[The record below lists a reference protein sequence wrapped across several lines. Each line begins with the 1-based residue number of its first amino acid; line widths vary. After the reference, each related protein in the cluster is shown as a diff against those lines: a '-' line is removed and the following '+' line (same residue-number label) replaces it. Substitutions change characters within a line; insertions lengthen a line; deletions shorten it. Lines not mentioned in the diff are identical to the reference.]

1 MVRGL
6 TGCTLVVASLLAT
19 PASAR
24 ALADAR
30 GVAAATHPSRGVPSL
45 LWASDSAA
53 APAGSTAEQAARHHL
68 ERLRDTY
75 RVPRGA
81 LRDAPLLFVHD
92 TGRGGIIVG
101 LRQTVGGVDVHHGDI
116 KVLLDRSHRLIAV
129 SGTPHPAIHARSDF
143 STPAA
148 RAAATAVALRTL
160 YGVDLTAHLA
170 ASREAPRAGF
180 TYLDVA
186 VPTPVDL
193 EMRRPARVKP
203 ILFPEGDGLRP
214 AHLVEIQAK
223 LRGGRDQ
230 DAHAFIVDL
239 DGRVLHRKNLVAHE
253 AFQYRVHA
261 DADGRPLDSPL
272 EDYNPHP
279 QGEPVDGP
287 VAPTFPTLVSTEG
300 YNTNPDG
307 VPDPWLPPGATETVG
322 NNIDAYVDWNNPSG
336 LFGSE
341 FRGKITGLNQF
352 DWVYDIGMEPLA
364 DQTQSMASITSI
376 FYVTNWLH
384 DWWYDSGFTES
395 AGNAQTDNYGRGGV
409 GGDVL
414 RAEAQDAALEGA
426 RNNANMST
434 PMDGESPTMQM
445 YLWSPATTTVS
456 LSANPPDQDFPVG
469 QAMFGPRKYNVSASL
484 VLVDDGTDMPTV
496 GCAPPVN
503 DVDGKIVLV
512 DRGGDCT
519 FEVKANHV
527 EAAGAVGVVFP
538 DSLANMDEYPPGSD
552 PDTVDPTIPAQGLSK
567 ADGQILKD
575 ALEDGPVT
583 AHMMGDSSAERD
595 GTLDNL
601 IVAHE
606 FGHYLHFRL
615 SICGIPQCG
624 AQSEGWGDFLALMMS
639 LRDGDDL
646 DGTYAGSFYGTFDSH
661 GYFGLRRAAYS
672 VDMTK
677 NATSFR
683 HIENGAELPPPPFF
697 ADNFIPNAEVH
708 NAGEIWSTMMWEAYI
723 ALHKAHQ
730 GDLEFAEVNRRMS
743 DYVVAGLMM
752 APPDPTYTEQRDGIL
767 AGAAAQDPDDFLTIA
782 EAFARRGAGT
792 CAVSPTKLD
801 ADFGGVVEDFEIRAN
816 GVLLSAGL
824 DDSVDSCDDDGI
836 LDATETGKLSV
847 KIRNV
852 GVLPMVGATVTLS
865 ATGDSVVFAGGSQ
878 LAVPDL
884 APQAEVDLD
893 VDISLVDDPPPL
905 EDIVVN
911 LALSTPQGCEA
922 ASELPL
928 ASRLNGDVALAVSA
942 ADDVDAPITPWVIAG
957 TQENIWS
964 RVPAEGGGY
973 LWHGIDFGS
982 VSDTW
987 IESPTLDVS
996 ASDPLIITLRH
1007 AYSFEFTDDTAWDG
1021 GLIEVSTDGGMTWE
1035 DISAY
1040 VDPGY
1045 TSTIN
1050 NPVNPIHMRPVFG
1063 GTSPDFPELKTLALD
1078 LGSSFSGQALKLR
1091 FRIGTDG
1098 FVSAPG
1104 WGIDDIAFEGITNTP
1119 FNKWVEDASCSS
1131 NPTTTGDSDSDSGTD
1146 PTPTDPTLDSC
1157 GESDCSP
1164 TGPGGS
1170 DADDPGPPL
1179 AEEPSACGCN
1189 ATGPSGFLT
1198 LLGLLA
1204 LPRRRRR
1211 A

>member
-1 MVRGL
+1 
-6 TGCTLVVASLLAT
+6 
-19 PASAR
+19 
-24 ALADAR
+24 
-30 GVAAATHPSRGVPSL
+30 
-45 LWASDSAA
+45 
-53 APAGSTAEQAARHHL
+53 
-68 ERLRDTY
+68 
-75 RVPRGA
+75 
-81 LRDAPLLFVHD
+81 
-92 TGRGGIIVG
+92 
-101 LRQTVGGVDVHHGDI
+101 
-116 KVLLDRSHRLIAV
+116 
-129 SGTPHPAIHARSDF
+129 
-143 STPAA
+143 
-148 RAAATAVALRTL
+148 
-160 YGVDLTAHLA
+160 
-170 ASREAPRAGF
+170 
-180 TYLDVA
+180 
-186 VPTPVDL
+186 
-193 EMRRPARVKP
+193 
-203 ILFPEGDGLRP
+203 
-214 AHLVEIQAK
+214 
-223 LRGGRDQ
+223 
-230 DAHAFIVDL
+230 
-239 DGRVLHRKNLVAHE
+239 
-253 AFQYRVHA
+253 
-261 DADGRPLDSPL
+261 
-272 EDYNPHP
+272 
-279 QGEPVDGP
+279 
-287 VAPTFPTLVSTEG
+287 
-300 YNTNPDG
+300 
-307 VPDPWLPPGATETVG
+307 
-322 NNIDAYVDWNNPSG
+322 
-336 LFGSE
+336 
-341 FRGKITGLNQF
+341 
-352 DWVYDIGMEPLA
+352 
-364 DQTQSMASITSI
+364 
-376 FYVTNWLH
+376 
-384 DWWYDSGFTES
+384 
-395 AGNAQTDNYGRGGV
+395 
-409 GGDVL
+409 
-414 RAEAQDAALEGA
+414 
-426 RNNANMST
+426 
-434 PMDGESPTMQM
+434 
-445 YLWSPATTTVS
+445 
-456 LSANPPDQDFPVG
+456 
-469 QAMFGPRKYNVSASL
+469 
-484 VLVDDGTDMPTV
+484 
-496 GCAPPVN
+496 
-503 DVDGKIVLV
+503 
-512 DRGGDCT
+512 
-519 FEVKANHV
+519 
-527 EAAGAVGVVFP
+527 
-538 DSLANMDEYPPGSD
+538 
-552 PDTVDPTIPAQGLSK
+552 
-567 ADGQILKD
+567 
-575 ALEDGPVT
+575 
-583 AHMMGDSSAERD
+583 
-595 GTLDNL
+595 
-601 IVAHE
+601 
-606 FGHYLHFRL
+606 
-615 SICGIPQCG
+615 
-624 AQSEGWGDFLALMMS
+624 
-639 LRDGDDL
+639 
-646 DGTYAGSFYGTFDSH
+646 
-661 GYFGLRRAAYS
+661 
-672 VDMTK
+672 MTK

-1098 FVSAPG
+1098 VRQRPRLGHRRHRLRGHHQHPVQQVGRGRQLQQQPDHHRRQRQRQRHGPHADRPHPRQLRRVRLQAPP
-1104 WGIDDIAFEGITNTP
+1104 AL
-1119 FNKWVEDASCSS
+1119 AA
-1131 NPTTTGDSDSDSGTD
+1131 
-1146 PTPTDPTLDSC
+1146 PTPTTPARRSPRSRPRAVATPPGPVRLPHSARPARPPAPSPSRRESAARFWYERPT
-1157 GESDCSP
+1157 
-1164 TGPGGS
+1164 
-1170 DADDPGPPL
+1170 PPL
-1179 AEEPSACGCN
+1179 AEIPAASLGAGETYRLMTDLVAPRPIAWVSSEDGQGRRNLAPFSYFQAVCSHPPMIILSIAWHSDGRMKDTLANILETREFVVSQVSEPWLAAMNATSAESRPTSPSGAPSQVPAEPATVVGPPRVAGALAHLECRLTHAIPLGSSAPGVPSA
-1189 ATGPSGFLT
+1189 T
-1198 LLGLLA
+1198 LVVAEVVHFAVASPLLRRDARGRLIPIDPAALAAVGRLGGIA
-1204 LPRRRRR
+1204 YTRTTDRFELPRPETP
-1211 A
+1211 